1 MIGKGKILIIGLLL
15 VFKVLIFKWGIE
27 MGIKILSGEDKYF
40 YDRGFSS
47 FCQRVSSNEWRT
59 LPFTKGEII
68 HSKRLCQ
75 IGAKQTI
82 ILYLDSVPLDLFVF
96 PHIERFSSNSKSPF
110 GKTFRVKHYGITDSG
125 PSFSNFFTGKI
136 ANKYEGL
143 ITGIDNFFYQLYS
156 AGHKIKAHGYN
167 YPIQEMIGTG
177 YFEEY
182 QESEEGLVKGL
193 CPDFLNLKQIYETE
207 KNNTDLGFIHN
218 QKEMEEKFQKY
229 YIEYK
234 KELSSVKAV
243 IASCLH
249 QIVDGGWN
257 FFHLITH

>member
-1 MIGKGKILIIGLLL
+1 MIGRGKKLIIIILIILKLLIL
-15 VFKVLIFKWGIE
+15 KWGIE
-27 MGIKILSGEDKYF
+27 IGVKILSGEDKYF
-40 YDRGFSS
+40 YERGFSS

-59 LPFTKGEII
+59 LPFTKPQTI

-75 IGAKQTI
+75 MGSRRTI

-96 PHIERFSSNSKSPF
+96 PHLDRFKGDSTSQF
-110 GKTFRVKHYGITDSG
+110 GHTFRVKHYGITDSG

-156 AGHKIKAHGYN
+156 AGHKLNAHGYN

-177 YFEEY
+177 YFEDY
-182 QESEEGLVKGL
+182 KESEEGLVKGL
-193 CPDFLNLKQIYETE
+193 CPDFLNLKQIYENE
-207 KNNTDLGFIHN
+207 KNNSDLGFIHN
-218 QKEMEEKFQKY
+218 QKEMEDKFQKY

-234 KELSSVKAV
+234 KQLSSVKSN
-243 IASCLH
+243 ITSCLH
-249 QIVDGGWN
+249 QILDGGSIN
-257 FFHLITH
+257 